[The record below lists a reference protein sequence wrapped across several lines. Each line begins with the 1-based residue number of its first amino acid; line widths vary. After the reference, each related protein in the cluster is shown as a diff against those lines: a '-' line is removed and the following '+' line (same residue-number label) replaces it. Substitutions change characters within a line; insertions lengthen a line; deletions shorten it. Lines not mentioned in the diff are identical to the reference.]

1 MGRGKGRETKG
12 TREMTGRGGLAGGG
26 RAASADSAARDVDR
40 ETREASRRPVGGGDW
55 GIAAL
60 RLMGHLRQGRP
71 VWAE

>member
-1 MGRGKGRETKG
+1 MGWGKGKETKG
-12 TREMTGRGGLAGGG
+12 TREKTGRGGLAGGG

-40 ETREASRRPVGGGDW
+40 ETSEASRDTGGGDR

-60 RLMGHLRQGRP
+60 RLTGHLRQGRP